1 MTSAIRSLF
10 RAVFIA
16 LIAAACSARA
26 VEPPPGIRFFQTGNS
41 FHMKTVPALAEV
53 IEVAG
58 SKGHTLAGT
67 MLVGGSRA
75 ITLWE
80 KPDDANPA
88 KAALKSGGVDVLTLC
103 PWRQIPD
110 PGIDEFVALGL
121 SKNPAMRFSIQQLWM
136 AFDSPKAANPHPEF
150 KGPKSEQ
157 PTTPWDEQ
165 TAGTLRAIHAEYF
178 AALDAQ
184 IAALNAQHGKPVIFC
199 VPTGQACIALREQ
212 IRLGKA
218 SGIKRQAELFTD
230 ALGHPGAVLAQLKA
244 YCHFAVIDHRSP
256 VGLPAPRTIAGI
268 AELERAPPATLLQR
282 LAWEAVNAH
291 PLSGGT
297 APR

>member
-1 MTSAIRSLF
+1 MTLPSFPRLRALCLALFTTFSASL
-10 RAVFIA
+10 
-16 LIAAACSARA
+16 AA
-26 VEPPPGIRFFQTGNS
+26 EDLQGIRLFQTGNS

-58 SKGHTLAGT
+58 IKGHTLAGT

-88 KAALKSGGVDVLTLC
+88 KSALKSGGVDVFTFC

-121 SKNPAMRFSIQQLWM
+121 SKTPAMRFTIQQLWM
-136 AFDSPKAANPHPEF
+136 AFDSPKAVNPHPEF

-157 PTTPWDEQ
+157 PPTPWDEQ
-165 TAGTLRAIHAEYF
+165 TAQSLRTIHAGYF

-184 IAALNAQHGKPVIFC
+184 IAALNAKHGKPVIFC
-199 VPTGQACIALREQ
+199 VPTGQAGIALREQ

-218 SGIKRQAELFTD
+218 PGIQRQAELFTD
-230 ALGHPGAVLAQLKA
+230 ALGHPGAVLAQLNA
-244 YCHFAVIDHRSP
+244 YGHFAVIYRRSP
-256 VGLPAPRTIAGI
+256 VGLPAPKRIEGI
-268 AELERAPPATLLQR
+268 ADAHREALAKLLQT
-282 LAWEAVNAH
+282 LAWEAVTAH
-291 PLSGGT
+291 PLSGVT